1 MTQDPIQRDYWR
13 KNQVLTGSLLA
24 AWFLITFGGGY
35 FARELNAVSF
45 LGFPLG
51 FYLFAQGALIAFLI
65 IIGIYV
71 WAMQRLDAR
80 YADQRAGTPPVTRHR
95 PEDEG
100 H

>member
-35 FARELNAVSF
+35 FARELNAVNF

-80 YADQRAGTPPVTRHR
+80 YADQRAGSTPVTRHH